1 MNQPQYLNKRPLA
14 VVGLSM
20 AVILAVAA
28 GAAGWRLYAVKYA
41 AVSTT
46 RHKEL
51 ASLATTLGHSIEN
64 QLEAGTLAATQQQ
77 ILLVTTQFNLGR
89 CQVSLPD
96 GRVIAAADVSRIT
109 SQKLPES
116 WPARAMPP
124 APTVTGHTSITR
136 RVSLHIDG
144 RGEAV
149 LDIEAPVTYQSSL
162 LWEPLITGTAI
173 WIVTVVLMTLLL
185 RTVGQ
190 GISRLSVVHEA
201 LYAFAG
207 GERSYPALRVSDE
220 LGSEAK
226 AFNELINENE
236 QLHRNKI
243 AKHTGDL
250 LHSHRQAKGELD
262 SACDAMWQGLIV
274 VDQQM
279 HTKYIN
285 GAATVLLGTSRQVI
299 VGKDI
304 AQFITFENVQNA
316 IRSAIDGTSL
326 QRRTFEVER
335 KDQNQSG
342 MLRISVRPVRRN
354 DPAAAIIVIEDITQL
369 RVAEDA
375 QHAFVAQATHELRT
389 PLTNI
394 RLYLENLLDDNENDA
409 ATRTKSLNVINDEAQ
424 RLERIVGDM
433 LSVAEI
439 EAGSF
444 QINRDDV
451 PLQGMFE
458 QFEAEYQQQARE
470 EGVTLHFNLPPKMP
484 AINGDRDKIST
495 AIHNL
500 IGNALKYT
508 PNGGRVDVNVEIDD
522 QLLTVTVKD
531 TGIGIDE
538 SDLERIFEKFYRAND
553 DRMVNITG
561 SGLGL
566 GLAREVIRLHGGD
579 IEVQSQHNT
588 GSTFTLTLPVQAEA
602 A

>member
-1 MNQPQYLNKRPLA
+1 VNQPQHLNKRPLA

-41 AVSTT
+41 AVLTT

-51 ASLATTLGHSIEN
+51 ASLATALGHSIEN
-64 QLEAGTLAATQQQ
+64 QLETGTLAATQQQ

-109 SQKLPES
+109 AQKLPES
-116 WPARAMPP
+116 WPARTMPP
-124 APTVTGHTSITR
+124 APTVTDHTSITR
-136 RVSLHIDG
+136 RVPLRIDG

-149 LDIEAPVTYQSSL
+149 LDIEASVTYQSSL
-162 LWEPLITGTAI
+162 LWEPLMTGAAI
-173 WIVTVVLMTLLL
+173 WIVTVVLMILLL

-190 GISRLSVVHEA
+190 EISRLSVVHEA

-220 LGSEAK
+220 FGPEAK

-236 QLHRNKI
+236 QLHCNKI

-250 LHSHRQAKGELD
+250 LHSHRQAKGELN

-279 HTKYIN
+279 HTKYVN

-369 RVAEDA
+369 RVAEEA

-484 AINGDRDKIST
+484 VINGDRDKMST

-508 PNGGRVDVNVEIDD
+508 PNGGRVDVNVEVDD
-522 QLLTVTVKD
+522 QLLTVAVKD

-566 GLAREVIRLHGGD
+566 ALAREVIRLHGGD
-579 IEVQSQHNT
+579 IEVHSQHNT